1 MSNLDDDP
9 RQTLV
14 LDPATAVP
22 TGEPAQVPPA
32 AVLRALPLAACVL
45 DPAGVV
51 RSANAAWCELLQ
63 IRAESCPGRPLL
75 EWVPRASDAAAFGRE
90 FRELLARPVGASVHP
105 RLTLA
110 APLGRAFPVQVHARK
125 VRSDSVLLVLERV
138 ESEPA
143 PGAEMERAVARS
155 LDALDQGVLLLGAD
169 GRVVHANPA
178 AQDLFGGE
186 LAGRNFLAMA
196 DSDTVEEL
204 GRALALGTAGGWRG
218 EVHVRRLDGEPIPL
232 EVSLAVAAGDGAPA
246 VVLLRD
252 LREGR
257 RKMFESRVLAQI
269 DRCLASTS
277 DPREGVLAAC
287 AAVGQALG
295 TGRVD
300 LFVRMGEAWER
311 WSVDGD
317 VQAVTSV
324 PAEREPPRAW
334 SEDSGPVQLAAG
346 EAGAG
351 PQAGP
356 GLRVTL
362 RAPSGLVGYLV
373 LRGRDGA
380 DWDPRDRDLLTR
392 GAAQIALGVANGLL
406 TLRTRALAE
415 YQAMLLDQTSVLLDS
430 LDDAGRV
437 VTWNRAS
444 EQLLG
449 VPAHRALGRCFGL
462 DVARCEDPGR
472 WEELWSELRAHGA
485 FTAEVSLLAEED
497 GRAVPVPLHLEG
509 RVLRDGG
516 RLRGAVL
523 VGLDLR
529 ARRALETQVLQSQK
543 LAAVGLLAAGIAHEI
558 NNPLSGVVGYAKLL
572 LGRGDLDPL
581 VRERVE
587 KIAASGERC
596 RKIVEGV
603 LLFARRQGGGVRKTV
618 ALHTL
623 LDRVISLGEYQWRM
637 HNVQV
642 VRDPSDEVEVEA
654 DPERIE
660 QVLLNLLSNA
670 VDAMPHGGTIRVG
683 LVRERGWA
691 RVEVQDQGEGI
702 APDVQSRI
710 FDPFFSTKDLG
721 KGTGLGLAI
730 SYGIVEDHGGTI
742 TVASAPGE
750 GATFTVRLPQAAP
763 VGPSTLESEP
773 PAP

>member
-1 MSNLDDDP
+1 MARGRTPAIKDTYSTHDVAKICSVTPTTVIRWIEDGLIPAFKTVGGHRRVRRDDLERVCQQRGIPFNTPAGSSVGRVLVVDDEPVVLELVRDVVKDLNRDFEVEVARDAFDAGRLVALFRPQLIFLDLMMPGVDGFEVCN
-9 RQTLV
+9 RLKK
-14 LDPATAVP
+14 DPATRNTEVIAITGYYTESNMERILSAGAVACLKKP
-22 TGEPAQVPPA
+22 LDVDEV
-32 AVLRALPLAACVL
+32 RARVAEAFDLP
-45 DPAGVV
+45 
-51 RSANAAWCELLQ
+51 E
-63 IRAESCPGRPLL
+63 
-75 EWVPRASDAAAFGRE
+75 AAA
-90 FRELLARPVGASVHP
+90 
-105 RLTLA
+105 
-110 APLGRAFPVQVHARK
+110 
-125 VRSDSVLLVLERV
+125 
-138 ESEPA
+138 
-143 PGAEMERAVARS
+143 
-155 LDALDQGVLLLGAD
+155 
-169 GRVVHANPA
+169 
-178 AQDLFGGE
+178 
-186 LAGRNFLAMA
+186 
-196 DSDTVEEL
+196 
-204 GRALALGTAGGWRG
+204 
-218 EVHVRRLDGEPIPL
+218 
-232 EVSLAVAAGDGAPA
+232 
-246 VVLLRD
+246 
-252 LREGR
+252 
-257 RKMFESRVLAQI
+257 
-269 DRCLASTS
+269 
-277 DPREGVLAAC
+277 AAC
-287 AAVGQALG
+287 AAKTSPPSVLVITQSPDFRS
-295 TGRVD
+295 RVRD
-300 LFVRMGEAWER
+300 E
-311 WSVDGD
+311 
-317 VQAVTSV
+317 
-324 PAEREPPRAW
+324 
-334 SEDSGPVQLAAG
+334 LAAANPPV
-346 EAGAG
+346 EVRTA
-351 PQAGP
+351 Q
-356 GLRVTL
+356 T
-362 RAPSGLVGYLV
+362 
-373 LRGRDGA
+373 GA
-380 DWDPRDRDLLTR
+380 DALLV
-392 GAAQIALGVANGLL
+392 ADSAQIALGVANGLL